1 MIRSTYAIPAIV
13 AAVSLLGLILAL
25 TGDGLRD
32 ALSWAALAT
41 PIAAVAWA
49 MRGRRRPTTKFRKP
63 SGIAPAERSRTTT

>member
-1 MIRSTYAIPAIV
+1 MIRPTYAIPAII

-41 PIAAVAWA
+41 PIIAVGWA
-49 MRGRRRPTTKFRKP
+49 MASGQRPMMTSRKQ
-63 SGIAPAERSRTTT
+63 SGIAPAKRSRTT